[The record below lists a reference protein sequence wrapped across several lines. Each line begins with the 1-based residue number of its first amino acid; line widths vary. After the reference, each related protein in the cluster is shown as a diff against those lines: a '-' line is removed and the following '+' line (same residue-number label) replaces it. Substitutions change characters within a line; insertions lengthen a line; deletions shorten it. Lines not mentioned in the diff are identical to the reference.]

1 MDSGTLVIFTG
12 PGQPMQWQS
21 RELPELSAGEVLV
34 RNVYTTLCGSD
45 LHTFCGVRKE
55 NTPTVLG
62 HEIVGKVVKISEGHS
77 GKDYSGNVLNVGD
90 IVTWSIFSADPAS
103 EMSKLGMPQKTPGV
117 FKYGHATVTEN
128 DAFHGGLAVYCLLK
142 PHTAILKI
150 PGNVSLPVAAT
161 LNCAVATVAG
171 ALRLAGTVKKKTVL
185 ITGSGLLGMVCAA
198 MCKDAGAEKI
208 IAADISPQRLQQSLA
223 FGVDETCLMTPD
235 SGIKNE
241 SALSTFFTNMD
252 VVFDM
257 SGSPEAMEEG
267 VAALGIGGVAVW
279 VGAVFRQ
286 RKVMVDAE
294 QIIRRL
300 ITVKGLHNYNYE
312 DFEYAVDFM
321 RRCALR
327 FPFEQIVGKEFS
339 LNEAEQA
346 FEYALT
352 NRPLRVGIRMEAK

>member
-1 MDSGTLVIFTG
+1 MSSGKIMVFHG
-12 PGQPMQWQS
+12 PGEQMQLQQ
-21 RELPELSAGEVLV
+21 RELPELAEGEVLI

-62 HEIVGKVVKISEGHS
+62 HEIVGKVVKINERHS

-90 IVTWSIFSADPAS
+90 IVTWSIFAADPAS
-103 EMSKLGMPQKTPGV
+103 EMSQLGMPQKTSGV

-128 DAFHGGLAVYCLLK
+128 DAFHGGLAEYCVLK
-142 PHTAILKI
+142 PHTVILKI
-150 PGNVSLPVAAT
+150 PENVSLAVAAT

-171 ALRLAGTVKKKTVL
+171 ALRLAGRVEGKTVL

-198 MCKDAGAEKI
+198 MCKDAGAKKI

-235 SGIKNE
+235 SGAEKE
-241 SALSTFFTNMD
+241 SALSSLDTNME

-267 VAALGIGGVAVW
+267 MAALGIGGVAVW

-286 RKVMVDAE
+286 RKVMMDAE

-312 DFEYAVDFM
+312 DFVYALDFM
-321 RRCALR
+321 RRCVKR

-339 LNEAEQA
+339 LDEAEQA
-346 FEYALT
+346 FDYALK
-352 NRPLRVGIRMEAK
+352 NKPLRVGIRMEE